1 MGVES
6 SAATSCKRSTPGG
19 LGPAVACD
27 GLGLGTAEEGQWPR
41 PLLPSPAGA
50 ATSSVAAAE
59 PPPRE
64 EGALTQEGN
73 LEAALEVRSGRVS
86 RAPTPAR
93 HLLVPC
99 SLLRHPFSAPDPMAK
114 PKHLSRSKKEKGKAG
129 FHLEPLPWFSP
140 LGASSL
146 WCGRELPQRPLPT
159 GCIDWGAGS
168 CPSLLPPGKERS
180 IWPISHVITCFGA
193 GSRNAPSDQ
202 PGAHL
207 GLELTELQLET
218 ETEPQPRADSA
229 DSAPPTWQLP

>member
-27 GLGLGTAEEGQWPR
+27 GLGLGTAEEGQWLG

-114 PKHLSRSKKEKGKAG
+114 PKHLSRSKKRERLASTWNRCHG
-129 FHLEPLPWFSP
+129 FPPLEPAACGVDGSSP
-140 LGASSL
+140 SGP
-146 WCGRELPQRPLPT
+146 CPQ
-159 GCIDWGAGS
+159 A
-168 CPSLLPPGKERS
+168 
-180 IWPISHVITCFGA
+180 A
-193 GSRNAPSDQ
+193 
-202 PGAHL
+202 
-207 GLELTELQLET
+207 
-218 ETEPQPRADSA
+218 
-229 DSAPPTWQLP
+229 